1 MTQPP
6 DLSKLHDFYQPP
18 PPSWMPQTA
27 GWYAILALFGV
38 FAIWLFARAI
48 ARWMSNRYRR
58 EALQQL
64 QNAHASQFSA
74 LLKRTAMAAWPRED
88 VASLSGE
95 EWLKF
100 LSESSGLH
108 EFKSA
113 PGSLIEDSALTGQSI
128 TAADEQRLRQLAS
141 EWVRTH
147 HHA

>member
-27 GWYAILALFGV
+27 GWYALLALFCI
-38 FAIWLFARAI
+38 FAMWLLARVVT
-48 ARWMSNRYRR
+48 RWLSNRYRR

-64 QNAHASQFSA
+64 QSAHATQFSA
-74 LLKRTAMAAWPRED
+74 LLKRTAMAVWPRED

-100 LSESSGLH
+100 LSASSGLD
-108 EFKSA
+108 EFNSN
-113 PGSLIEDSALTGQSI
+113 PGNLIEHIAIAEQPL